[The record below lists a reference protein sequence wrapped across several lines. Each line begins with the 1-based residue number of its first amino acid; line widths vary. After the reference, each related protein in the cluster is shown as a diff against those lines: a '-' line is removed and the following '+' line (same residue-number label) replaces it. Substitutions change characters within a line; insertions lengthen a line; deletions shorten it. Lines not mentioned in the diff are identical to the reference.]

1 MSEEKT
7 DQGPFP
13 LTDDEQPAAPE
24 EATTDAPA
32 EEPKTPK
39 FKIFLDAE
47 GKEERREPL
56 GRGRPPQ
63 GSSRDDDGNLVCP
76 HVERAIVV
84 SPQYIEVDD
93 EGNETSR
100 TAKGRG
106 RPKAGYEKQDDGPFN
121 GHWIKV
127 AAAPEE
133 SDEQTTS
140 EDAASEASTE
150 GDSAKAPEVAATP
163 APEVVVAPVE
173 ATVEA

>member
-7 DQGPFP
+7 DQ
-13 LTDDEQPAAPE
+13 TSEAPE
-24 EATTDAPA
+24 ETTTEAPA
-32 EEPKTPK
+32 EPK

-63 GSSRDDDGNLVCP
+63 GSHRDDDGNLVCP

-93 EGNETSR
+93 EGKEVSR

-106 RPKAGYEKQDDGPFN
+106 RPKAGYEKQDSGPFN

-127 AAAPEE
+127 APTPDESDEATTSDEAAPE
-133 SDEQTTS
+133 
-140 EDAASEASTE
+140 AATAD
-150 GDSAKAPEVAATP
+150 DSAE
-163 APEVVVAPVE
+163 APEVVSTDAPEVVEAPVTAPAE
-173 ATVEA
+173 A